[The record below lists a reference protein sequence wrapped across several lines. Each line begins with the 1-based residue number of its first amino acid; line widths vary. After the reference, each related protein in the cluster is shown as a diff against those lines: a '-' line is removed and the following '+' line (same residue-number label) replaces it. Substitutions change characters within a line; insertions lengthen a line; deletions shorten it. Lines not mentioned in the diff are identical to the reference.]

1 MPFLSQLNIVKSIRP
16 NNQPIAQLRRNKLIS
31 KLHNQLLN
39 IQSKIK
45 GENYFVTKTQK
56 VKKDNG
62 DMVEILRQ
70 RKIRDWWYEND
81 DGKLIFEIKY
91 GINKIEFEKGKNGI
105 EANSLNELEKVVEVL
120 KKAVAEGEL
129 DDRINSV
136 ADVISRR
143 IHKRSE

>member
-16 NNQPIAQLRRNKLIS
+16 NHQPIAQLRRNKLIS
-31 KLHNQLLN
+31 KLHHQLLN

-56 VKKDNG
+56 IRKDNG
-62 DMVEILRQ
+62 DKVEVLRQ
-70 RKIRDWWYEND
+70 RKIREWWYEND

-91 GINKIEFEKGKNGI
+91 GIKKLEFEKGKNGI

-129 DDRINSV
+129 DENLALI
-136 ADVISRR
+136 ADGIGRR
-143 IHKRSE
+143 IHKRTN

>member
-16 NNQPIAQLRRNKLIS
+16 NHHPIAQLRRNKLIS

-45 GENYFVTKTQK
+45 GEEYFVTKTQK

-70 RKIRDWWYEND
+70 RKIREWWYEND

>member
-16 NNQPIAQLRRNKLIS
+16 NHQPIAQLRRNKLIS
-31 KLHNQLLN
+31 KLHHQLLN

-56 VKKDNG
+56 IRKDNG
-62 DMVEILRQ
+62 DMVEILKQ
-70 RKIRDWWYEND
+70 RKIREWWYEND

-91 GINKIEFEKGKNGI
+91 GIKKLEFEKGKNGI

-129 DDRINSV
+129 DENLALI
-136 ADVISRR
+136 ADGIGRS
-143 IHKRSE
+143 IHKRTN